1 MTEQTDVFS
10 IIYVLIV
17 KIQSADSVT
26 LSVEFAGIRC
36 CIRRNGFPFSPSIFT
51 CSVIVCKVAII
62 YYDIRSEDGIC
73 SYVRICCVIII
84 ICVYICRKPV
94 QLTGVGNLIHAV
106 DLFRFLVVGRVVF
119 AETVVVPVVI
129 GLGNI
134 RAVGVVQ
141 RRTIAVCVRIHHLVG
156 AVQNRVVVLA
166 DGLVECNGFI
176 RFAAVQQVADF
187 AVFELL
193 GSFCSCAVDIIGF
206 AVGEVVAIA
215 NDSTVSTANTAV
227 TYAVAIFYFMRTGAT
242 DTADFGI
249 VIITRYCTNAIAISN
264 RTI

>member
-1 MTEQTDVFS
+1 M
-10 IIYVLIV
+10 
-17 KIQSADSVT
+17 
-26 LSVEFAGIRC
+26 
-36 CIRRNGFPFSPSIFT
+36 
-51 CSVIVCKVAII
+51 
-62 YYDIRSEDGIC
+62 
-73 SYVRICCVIII
+73 
-84 ICVYICRKPV
+84 
-94 QLTGVGNLIHAV
+94 
-106 DLFRFLVVGRVVF
+106 
-119 AETVVVPVVI
+119 I

-141 RRTIAVCVRIHHLVG
+141 RRTIAVCVSIDRLAG

-166 DGLVECNGFI
+166 DGLVECDFCLVAI
-176 RFAAVQQVADF
+176 QQVADF